1 MPTHRAGRLFQP
13 LRVFTPGTAGTPQP
27 PSRLDR
33 TPRAECLCKAV
44 WDRNQCV
51 SEFSGANRLR
61 SPYFSNFPPTTMGT
75 PGPLE
80 LIIIF
85 AVVLLLFGA
94 KRIPEIAR
102 GIGKGIREFKDA
114 TSEISRELESESQK
128 RQINQP
134 RAPQQGTPQARQ
146 SQQTPEPAPADDAGD
161 ETEPRQE
168 EPRESDARDT
178 TKETS

>member
-1 MPTHRAGRLFQP
+1 
-13 LRVFTPGTAGTPQP
+13 
-27 PSRLDR
+27 
-33 TPRAECLCKAV
+33 
-44 WDRNQCV
+44 
-51 SEFSGANRLR
+51 
-61 SPYFSNFPPTTMGT
+61 MGT

-114 TSEISRELESESQK
+114 TSEISRELEAEGQK

-134 RAPQQGTPQARQ
+134 QAPQQGAPQSRQARQ
-146 SQQTPEPAPADDAGD
+146 QGQPQQPPESAPAGDAGG
-161 ETEPRQE
+161 EA
-168 EPRESDARDT
+168 ESQPEAQGANAQDA
-178 TKETS
+178 ENAS